1 MNRKYLSAI
10 SLFGA
15 MALTLASCGNKNKQK
30 VSQEGD
36 STKVTATVEK
46 TEANNDENTTEVALP
61 VRVTKVEKKSIN
73 KTISCA
79 SVLEGWETM
88 TISPSVTGIIEK
100 VYKDVGHSVAKG
112 ELLARMDQT
121 QLNAA
126 KLAYANIQT
135 EFQRMEALLAGG
147 NTTQQQ
153 YDAVKLQLDQAKTN
167 LDFLQKNTFVKAES
181 AGVVA
186 AKNYEN
192 GELYNGARGILQ
204 ITQVS
209 VLKTI
214 LSIPESYFP
223 TIKKGMKMEFT
234 SDIYPGKTFAGVV
247 ETVYPTIDA
256 GTHTFQIKVRIPN
269 TGNNLRPGMYVKTNV
284 NVGKVNAIVIPYMA
298 AMKLIGSNNRYA
310 FIADGDRAKRID
322 IVLGDRINED
332 IAIESGD
339 IKEGDLIISQGQGKL
354 IDGSLIEIVTDNGE
368 EFIK

>member
-1 MNRKYLSAI
+1 MNRRYLSAI

-15 MALTLASCGNKNKQK
+15 MALTLASCGNGGKGDKKANSK
-30 VSQEGD
+30 D
-36 STKVTATVEK
+36 STKVTKTVDAKGSEEE
-46 TEANNDENTTEVALP
+46 TEEVALP

-73 KTISCA
+73 KEISCTA
-79 SVLEGWETM
+79 VLEGWETM

-100 VYKDVGHSVAKG
+100 VYKDVGQNVAAG

-223 TIKKGMKMEFT
+223 SIKKGMKMSFT
-234 SDIYPGKTFAGVV
+234 SDIYPGKQFAGVV
-247 ETVYPTIDA
+247 ETIYPTIDA
-256 GTHTFQIKVRIPN
+256 STHTFQIKVRIPN
-269 TGNNLRPGMYVKTNV
+269 TGNSLRPGMYVKTNV
-284 NVGKVNAIVIPYMA
+284 NVGKVDAVIIPYMA
-298 AMKLIGSNNRYA
+298 ALKLTGSNNRYA
-310 FIADGDRAKRID
+310 FIADGDRARRVD
-322 IVLGDRINED
+322 IVLGERVDEN
-332 IAIESGD
+332 IAIESGN
-339 IKEGDLIISQGQGKL
+339 IKEGDLIVSQGQGKL
-354 IDGSLIEIVTDNGE
+354 KENALIKIVTGNGE
-368 EFIK
+368 EFLK

>member
-15 MALTLASCGNKNKQK
+15 MALTLASCGSKNKTSNGQDK
-30 VSQEGD
+30 D
-36 STKVTATVEK
+36 STKVTKNVDAD
-46 TEANNDENTTEVALP
+46 NNEDAAEQIALP
-61 VRVTKVEKKSIN
+61 VRVTKVEKKAIN
-73 KTISCA
+73 KEISCTA
-79 SVLEGWETM
+79 VLEGWETM

-100 VYKDVGHSVAKG
+100 VYKDVGQSVAAG

-214 LSIPESYFP
+214 LSIPETYFP

-234 SDIYPGKTFAGVV
+234 SDIYPGKIFAGVV

-284 NVGKVNAIVIPYMA
+284 NVGKVNAIVIPYMSVQ
-298 AMKLIGSNNRYA
+298 KLIGSNNRFA
-310 FIADGDRAKRID
+310 FIADGNKAKRVD
-322 IVLGDRINED
+322 VVLGERVNED
-332 IAIESGD
+332 VAIESGD
-339 IKEGDLIISQGQGKL
+339 IKEGDMIVSQGQGKL
-354 IDGSLIEIVTDNGE
+354 TDGALIEIVTDNGE
-368 EFIK
+368 VFLK